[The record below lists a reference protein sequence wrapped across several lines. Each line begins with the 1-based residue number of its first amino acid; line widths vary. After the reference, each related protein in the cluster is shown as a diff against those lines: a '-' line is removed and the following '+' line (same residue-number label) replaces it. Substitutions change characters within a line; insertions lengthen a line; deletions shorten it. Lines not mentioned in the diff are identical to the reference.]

1 MRYVYDSNL
10 VNFLLNCAYVLLV
23 IIICLKKY
31 QSMGSLI
38 SPKIDDAIMNA
49 FVVFLA
55 FEGVKS
61 SYKKIKLRSG
71 AFLDK
76 LLKIIFQDV

>member
-1 MRYVYDSNL
+1 
-10 VNFLLNCAYVLLV
+10 
-23 IIICLKKY
+23 
-31 QSMGSLI
+31 MGPLI
-38 SPKIDDAIMNA
+38 NTAIDDAIMNA

-61 SYKKIKLRSG
+61 SYKKIRLRSG

-76 LLKIIFQDV
+76 LLRIICEGEKINNA

>member
-1 MRYVYDSNL
+1 
-10 VNFLLNCAYVLLV
+10 
-23 IIICLKKY
+23 
-31 QSMGSLI
+31 MGPLMSTQT
-38 SPKIDDAIMNA
+38 DDAIMNA

-76 LLKIIFQDV
+76 LLRIICEGEKINNA